1 MNIIVELVSP
11 GRFFKDA
18 PIHSLNE
25 CLKKRGFEV
34 VFAADQ
40 ADLVRV
46 VENNARLAGV
56 VIDWEDSP
64 QELCQQIHDFNEY
77 LPVFAFS
84 SSNSVTDATFQQ
96 LSLNVE
102 FFEYEISNAAD
113 IAVTIS
119 QKVEEYEK
127 AVTPPLTR
135 ALINFAKEGKYTFC
149 TPGHMSGTAFQHS
162 PVGALFYD
170 FFGANTFKADV
181 SVSVGE
187 LGSLLDHSGPH
198 RDAEKYIAETFNA
211 DRSYIVTN
219 GTSTANKIIGL
230 YSAPAGSTV
239 LIDRNC
245 HKSLTHLM
253 MMSNVIPIYLRP
265 TRNAYGILGGI
276 PQSEFKHETIEKRV
290 KETPN
295 ATWPVHAVVTNS
307 TYDGLFYNTGF
318 IKNTLDV
325 KSIHFDS
332 AWVPYTNFSPIYQGL
347 AGMSGG
353 RTEGKVIYETQS
365 THKLLAAFSQAS
377 MIHVKGE
384 INEATFNEAF
394 MMHTSTSPFYP
405 IVASTETAA
414 AMMRGNVGRR
424 LIDESIDRAIRF
436 RKEIKRLRE
445 ESDSWFFDVWQP
457 ENIGTKECWE
467 LKPEDKWHGF
477 RNIDQEHMYLDPIKV
492 TLLTPGL
499 NGDGTMAERGIPAS
513 IVSKYLDDRGVIVE
527 KTGPYNL
534 LFLFSFGIDNTKAM
548 GLLRELCNFR
558 RDYDRN
564 LEIKEAIPSL
574 YKKDP
579 SFYDGMRLQ
588 ELAQGIHKL
597 IVEHDLPNMMF
608 HAFETLP
615 KMVMP
620 PFEAFQRE
628 LNGEVEEVRIQD
640 MQDKVNANMIL
651 PYPPGV
657 PLVMPGE
664 MLTADN
670 RAVLDFML
678 MLCEIGEHFPG
689 FETDIHG
696 AYRQPDGSYTVKVLL
711 VGRRTHL
718 LGSNVSAACSPI
730 RAVGCWKISAAFHS
744 TRTQSINP
752 NLH

>member
-135 ALINFAKEGKYTFC
+135 ALMNFAKEGKYTFC

-414 AMMRGNVGRR
+414 AMMRGNVGHR

-534 LFLFSFGIDNTKAM
+534 LFLFSVGIDNTKAM

-615 KMVMP
+615 KMVMT
-620 PFEAFQRE
+620 PFDAFQRE

-696 AYRQPDGSYTVKVLL
+696 AYRQPDGSYTVKVL
-711 VGRRTHL
+711 
-718 LGSNVSAACSPI
+718 
-730 RAVGCWKISAAFHS
+730 KM
-744 TRTQSINP
+744 
-752 NLH
+752 

>member
-113 IAVTIS
+113 IAVTIT

-276 PQSEFKHETIEKRV
+276 PQSKFKHETIEKRV

-696 AYRQPDGSYTVKVLL
+696 AYRQPDGSYTVKVL
-711 VGRRTHL
+711 
-718 LGSNVSAACSPI
+718 
-730 RAVGCWKISAAFHS
+730 KM
-744 TRTQSINP
+744 
-752 NLH
+752 

>member
-135 ALINFAKEGKYTFC
+135 ALMNFAKEGKYTFC

-414 AMMRGNVGRR
+414 AMMRGNVGHR

-499 NGDGTMAERGIPAS
+499 NGDGMMAERGIPAS

-615 KMVMP
+615 KMVMT
-620 PFEAFQRE
+620 PFDAFQRE

-696 AYRQPDGSYTVKVLL
+696 AYRQPDGSYTVKVL
-711 VGRRTHL
+711 
-718 LGSNVSAACSPI
+718 
-730 RAVGCWKISAAFHS
+730 KM
-744 TRTQSINP
+744 
-752 NLH
+752 

>member
-127 AVTPPLTR
+127 AVMPPLTR

-162 PVGALFYD
+162 PIGALFYD

-615 KMVMP
+615 KMVMT

-696 AYRQPDGSYTVKVLL
+696 AYRQPDGSYTVKVL
-711 VGRRTHL
+711 
-718 LGSNVSAACSPI
+718 
-730 RAVGCWKISAAFHS
+730 KM
-744 TRTQSINP
+744 
-752 NLH
+752 

>member
-135 ALINFAKEGKYTFC
+135 ALMNFAKEGKYTFC

-162 PVGALFYD
+162 PIGALFYD

-696 AYRQPDGSYTVKVLL
+696 AYRQPDGSYTVKVL
-711 VGRRTHL
+711 
-718 LGSNVSAACSPI
+718 
-730 RAVGCWKISAAFHS
+730 KM
-744 TRTQSINP
+744 
-752 NLH
+752 

>member
-135 ALINFAKEGKYTFC
+135 ALMNFAKEGKYTFC

-332 AWVPYTNFSPIYQGL
+332 AWVPYTNFSPIYQCL

-414 AMMRGNVGRR
+414 AMMRGNVGHR

-615 KMVMP
+615 KMVMT
-620 PFEAFQRE
+620 PFDAFQRE

-696 AYRQPDGSYTVKVLL
+696 AYRQPDGSYTVKVL
-711 VGRRTHL
+711 
-718 LGSNVSAACSPI
+718 
-730 RAVGCWKISAAFHS
+730 KM
-744 TRTQSINP
+744 
-752 NLH
+752 

>member
-113 IAVTIS
+113 IAVTIT

-628 LNGEVEEVRIQD
+628 LNGEVEKVRIQD

-696 AYRQPDGSYTVKVLL
+696 AYRQPDGSYTVKVL
-711 VGRRTHL
+711 
-718 LGSNVSAACSPI
+718 
-730 RAVGCWKISAAFHS
+730 KM
-744 TRTQSINP
+744 
-752 NLH
+752 

>member
-113 IAVTIS
+113 IAVTIT

-307 TYDGLFYNTGF
+307 TYDDLFYNTGF

-696 AYRQPDGSYTVKVLL
+696 AYRQPDGSYTVKVL
-711 VGRRTHL
+711 
-718 LGSNVSAACSPI
+718 
-730 RAVGCWKISAAFHS
+730 KM
-744 TRTQSINP
+744 
-752 NLH
+752 

>member
-162 PVGALFYD
+162 PIGALFYD
-170 FFGANTFKADV
+170 FFGANTFNADV

-615 KMVMP
+615 KMVMT

-696 AYRQPDGSYTVKVLL
+696 AYRQPDGSYTVKVL
-711 VGRRTHL
+711 
-718 LGSNVSAACSPI
+718 P
-730 RAVGCWKISAAFHS
+730 
-744 TRTQSINP
+744 Q
-752 NLH
+752 

>member
-162 PVGALFYD
+162 PIGALFYD

-527 KTGPYNL
+527 KAGPYNL

-615 KMVMP
+615 KMVMT

-696 AYRQPDGSYTVKVLL
+696 AYRQPDGSYTVKVL
-711 VGRRTHL
+711 
-718 LGSNVSAACSPI
+718 
-730 RAVGCWKISAAFHS
+730 KM
-744 TRTQSINP
+744 
-752 NLH
+752 

>member
-135 ALINFAKEGKYTFC
+135 ALMNFAKEGKYTFC

-414 AMMRGNVGRR
+414 AMMRGNVGHR

-445 ESDSWFFDVWQP
+445 EPIHSWFFDVWQP

-615 KMVMP
+615 KMVMT
-620 PFEAFQRE
+620 PFDAFQRE

-696 AYRQPDGSYTVKVLL
+696 AYRQPDGSYTVKVL
-711 VGRRTHL
+711 
-718 LGSNVSAACSPI
+718 
-730 RAVGCWKISAAFHS
+730 KM
-744 TRTQSINP
+744 
-752 NLH
+752 

>member
-135 ALINFAKEGKYTFC
+135 ALMNFAKEGKYTFC

-405 IVASTETAA
+405 IVASPETAA
-414 AMMRGNVGRR
+414 AMMRGNVGHR

-615 KMVMP
+615 KMVMT
-620 PFEAFQRE
+620 PFDAFQRE

-696 AYRQPDGSYTVKVLL
+696 AYRQPDGSYTVKVL
-711 VGRRTHL
+711 
-718 LGSNVSAACSPI
+718 
-730 RAVGCWKISAAFHS
+730 KM
-744 TRTQSINP
+744 
-752 NLH
+752 

>member
-1 MNIIVELVSP
+1 M
-11 GRFFKDA
+11 
-18 PIHSLNE
+18 
-25 CLKKRGFEV
+25 LKKRGFEV

-77 LPVFAFS
+77 LPIFAFS

-162 PVGALFYD
+162 PIGALFYD

-615 KMVMP
+615 KMVMT
-620 PFEAFQRE
+620 PFDAFQRE

-696 AYRQPDGSYTVKVLL
+696 AYRQPDGSYTVKVL
-711 VGRRTHL
+711 
-718 LGSNVSAACSPI
+718 
-730 RAVGCWKISAAFHS
+730 KM
-744 TRTQSINP
+744 
-752 NLH
+752 

>member
-162 PVGALFYD
+162 PIGALFYD

-564 LEIKEAIPSL
+564 LEIKEAIPLL

-615 KMVMP
+615 KMVMT

-696 AYRQPDGSYTVKVLL
+696 AYRQPDGSYTVKVL
-711 VGRRTHL
+711 
-718 LGSNVSAACSPI
+718 
-730 RAVGCWKISAAFHS
+730 KM
-744 TRTQSINP
+744 
-752 NLH
+752 

>member
-34 VFAADQ
+34 IFAADQ

-135 ALINFAKEGKYTFC
+135 ALMNFAKEGKYTFC

-414 AMMRGNVGRR
+414 AMMRGNVGHR

-615 KMVMP
+615 KMVMT
-620 PFEAFQRE
+620 PFDAFQRE

-696 AYRQPDGSYTVKVLL
+696 AYRQPDGSYTVKVL
-711 VGRRTHL
+711 
-718 LGSNVSAACSPI
+718 
-730 RAVGCWKISAAFHS
+730 KM
-744 TRTQSINP
+744 
-752 NLH
+752 

>member
-113 IAVTIS
+113 IAVTIT

-307 TYDGLFYNTGF
+307 TYDGLCYNTGF
-318 IKNTLDV
+318 IIKNTLDV

-588 ELAQGIHKL
+588 ELAQGIHTI
-597 IVEHDLPNMMF
+597 IVEHDLPHMMF
-608 HAFETLP
+608 HALETLP

-689 FETDIHG
+689 FETDTHG
-696 AYRQPDGSYTVKVLL
+696 AYRQPDGSYTVKVL
-711 VGRRTHL
+711 
-718 LGSNVSAACSPI
+718 
-730 RAVGCWKISAAFHS
+730 KM
-744 TRTQSINP
+744 
-752 NLH
+752 

>member
-135 ALINFAKEGKYTFC
+135 ALMNFAKEGKYTFC

-253 MMSNVIPIYLRP
+253 MISNVIPIYLRP

-414 AMMRGNVGRR
+414 AMMRGNVGHR

-615 KMVMP
+615 KMVMT
-620 PFEAFQRE
+620 PFDAFQRE

-696 AYRQPDGSYTVKVLL
+696 AYRQPDGSYTVKVL
-711 VGRRTHL
+711 
-718 LGSNVSAACSPI
+718 
-730 RAVGCWKISAAFHS
+730 KM
-744 TRTQSINP
+744 
-752 NLH
+752 

>member
-56 VIDWEDSP
+56 VIDLEDSP

-113 IAVTIS
+113 IAVTIT

-696 AYRQPDGSYTVKVLL
+696 AYRQPDGSYTVKVL
-711 VGRRTHL
+711 
-718 LGSNVSAACSPI
+718 
-730 RAVGCWKISAAFHS
+730 KM
-744 TRTQSINP
+744 
-752 NLH
+752 

>member
-113 IAVTIS
+113 IAVTIT

-162 PVGALFYD
+162 PIGALFYD

-696 AYRQPDGSYTVKVLL
+696 AYRQPDGSYTVKVL
-711 VGRRTHL
+711 
-718 LGSNVSAACSPI
+718 
-730 RAVGCWKISAAFHS
+730 KM
-744 TRTQSINP
+744 
-752 NLH
+752 

>member
-162 PVGALFYD
+162 PIGALFYD

-558 RDYDRN
+558 RDYDHN

-615 KMVMP
+615 KMVMT

-696 AYRQPDGSYTVKVLL
+696 AYRQPDGSYTVKVL
-711 VGRRTHL
+711 
-718 LGSNVSAACSPI
+718 
-730 RAVGCWKISAAFHS
+730 KM
-744 TRTQSINP
+744 
-752 NLH
+752 

>member
-77 LPVFAFS
+77 LPIFAFS

-135 ALINFAKEGKYTFC
+135 ALMNFAKEGKYTFC

-414 AMMRGNVGRR
+414 AMMRGNVGHR

-615 KMVMP
+615 KMVMT
-620 PFEAFQRE
+620 PFDAFQRE

-696 AYRQPDGSYTVKVLL
+696 AYRQPDGSYTVKVL
-711 VGRRTHL
+711 
-718 LGSNVSAACSPI
+718 
-730 RAVGCWKISAAFHS
+730 KM
-744 TRTQSINP
+744 
-752 NLH
+752 

>member
-135 ALINFAKEGKYTFC
+135 ALMNFAKEGKYTFC

-414 AMMRGNVGRR
+414 AMMRGNVGHR

-615 KMVMP
+615 KMVMT
-620 PFEAFQRE
+620 PFDAFQRE

-670 RAVLDFML
+670 RVVLDFML

-696 AYRQPDGSYTVKVLL
+696 AYRQPDGSYTVKVL
-711 VGRRTHL
+711 
-718 LGSNVSAACSPI
+718 
-730 RAVGCWKISAAFHS
+730 KM
-744 TRTQSINP
+744 
-752 NLH
+752 

>member
-162 PVGALFYD
+162 PIGALFYD

-414 AMMRGNVGRR
+414 AMMSGNVGRR

-615 KMVMP
+615 KMVMT

-696 AYRQPDGSYTVKVLL
+696 AYRQPDGSYTVKVL
-711 VGRRTHL
+711 
-718 LGSNVSAACSPI
+718 
-730 RAVGCWKISAAFHS
+730 KM
-744 TRTQSINP
+744 
-752 NLH
+752 

>member
-162 PVGALFYD
+162 PIGALFYD

-318 IKNTLDV
+318 IKKTLDV

-615 KMVMP
+615 KMVMT

-696 AYRQPDGSYTVKVLL
+696 AYRQPDGSYTVKVL
-711 VGRRTHL
+711 
-718 LGSNVSAACSPI
+718 
-730 RAVGCWKISAAFHS
+730 KM
-744 TRTQSINP
+744 
-752 NLH
+752 

>member
-135 ALINFAKEGKYTFC
+135 ALMNFAKEGKYTFC

-414 AMMRGNVGRR
+414 AMMRGNVGHR

-445 ESDSWFFDVWQP
+445 ESDSWFFDVWQL

-615 KMVMP
+615 KMVMT
-620 PFEAFQRE
+620 PFDAFQRE

-696 AYRQPDGSYTVKVLL
+696 AYRQPDGSYTVKVL
-711 VGRRTHL
+711 
-718 LGSNVSAACSPI
+718 
-730 RAVGCWKISAAFHS
+730 KM
-744 TRTQSINP
+744 
-752 NLH
+752 

>member
-135 ALINFAKEGKYTFC
+135 ALMNFAKEGKYTFC

-414 AMMRGNVGRR
+414 AMMRGNVGHR

-696 AYRQPDGSYTVKVLL
+696 AYRQPDGSYTVKVL
-711 VGRRTHL
+711 
-718 LGSNVSAACSPI
+718 
-730 RAVGCWKISAAFHS
+730 KM
-744 TRTQSINP
+744 
-752 NLH
+752 

>member
-615 KMVMP
+615 KMVMT
-620 PFEAFQRE
+620 PFDAFQRE

-696 AYRQPDGSYTVKVLL
+696 AYRQPDGSYTVKVL
-711 VGRRTHL
+711 
-718 LGSNVSAACSPI
+718 
-730 RAVGCWKISAAFHS
+730 KM
-744 TRTQSINP
+744 
-752 NLH
+752 

>member
-46 VENNARLAGV
+46 VEKNARLAGV

-135 ALINFAKEGKYTFC
+135 ALMNFAKEGKYTFC

-414 AMMRGNVGRR
+414 AMMRGNVGHR

-615 KMVMP
+615 KMVMT
-620 PFEAFQRE
+620 PFDAFQRE

-696 AYRQPDGSYTVKVLL
+696 AYRQPDGSYTVKVL
-711 VGRRTHL
+711 
-718 LGSNVSAACSPI
+718 
-730 RAVGCWKISAAFHS
+730 KM
-744 TRTQSINP
+744 
-752 NLH
+752 

>member
-162 PVGALFYD
+162 PIGALFYD

-615 KMVMP
+615 KMVMT

-664 MLTADN
+664 MLTTDN

-696 AYRQPDGSYTVKVLL
+696 AYRQPDGSYTVKVL
-711 VGRRTHL
+711 
-718 LGSNVSAACSPI
+718 
-730 RAVGCWKISAAFHS
+730 KM
-744 TRTQSINP
+744 
-752 NLH
+752 

>member
-162 PVGALFYD
+162 PIGALFYD

-615 KMVMP
+615 KMVMT

-651 PYPPGV
+651 LYPPGV

-696 AYRQPDGSYTVKVLL
+696 AYRQPDGSYTVKVL
-711 VGRRTHL
+711 
-718 LGSNVSAACSPI
+718 
-730 RAVGCWKISAAFHS
+730 KM
-744 TRTQSINP
+744 
-752 NLH
+752 

>member
-135 ALINFAKEGKYTFC
+135 ALMNFAKEGKYTFC

-696 AYRQPDGSYTVKVLL
+696 AYRQPDGSYTVKVL
-711 VGRRTHL
+711 
-718 LGSNVSAACSPI
+718 
-730 RAVGCWKISAAFHS
+730 KM
-744 TRTQSINP
+744 
-752 NLH
+752 

>member
-18 PIHSLNE
+18 PIHGLNE
-25 CLKKRGFEV
+25 CLKKRNFEV

-40 ADLVRV
+40 RDLMQV

-56 VIDWEDSP
+56 LVDWEDSP
-64 QELCQQIHDFNEY
+64 EELCQQIHDFNEY

-84 SSNSVTDATFQQ
+84 SSNNVTNATFRQ

-102 FFEYEISNAAD
+102 FFEYEISNVED

-119 QKVEEYEK
+119 QKVKEYEDT
-127 AVTPPLTR
+127 VTPPLTR

-149 TPGHMSGTAFQHS
+149 TPGHMSGTAFQRS

-170 FFGANTFKADV
+170 YFGANTFKADV

-187 LGSLLDHSGPH
+187 LGSLLDHTGPH
-198 RDAEKYIAETFNA
+198 SEAEKYIAETFNA

-219 GTSTANKIIGL
+219 GTSTANKIVGL

-253 MMSNVIPIYLRP
+253 MMSNVVPIYLRP

-276 PQSEFKHETIEKRV
+276 PQSEFKRETIEKRV

-332 AWVPYTNFSPIYQGL
+332 AWVPYTNFNPIYKGL

-353 RTEGKVIYETQS
+353 RTPGKVIYETQS

-405 IVASTETAA
+405 LVASTETAA

-436 RKEIKRLRE
+436 RKEIKKLRE
-445 ESDSWFFDVWQP
+445 ESDTWFFDVWQP

-477 RNIDQEHMYLDPIKV
+477 RNIDSEHMYLDPIKV

-499 NGDGTMAERGIPAS
+499 NGDGTMAEKGIPAS
-513 IVSKYLDDRGVIVE
+513 IVAKYLDDRGVIVE

-558 RDYDRN
+558 RDFDKN
-564 LEIKEAIPSL
+564 LEVKHAIPSL

-579 SFYDGMRLQ
+579 AFYDGVRLQ
-588 ELAQGIHKL
+588 DLAQGIHKL
-597 IVEHDLPNMMF
+597 IVEHNLPDMMF

-628 LNGEVEEVRIQD
+628 LHGEVEEVKIQD

-664 MLTADN
+664 MLTKDN
-670 RAVLDFML
+670 RAVLDFLL

-696 AYRQPDGSYTVKVLL
+696 AYRQADGSYTVKVL
-711 VGRRTHL
+711 
-718 LGSNVSAACSPI
+718 
-730 RAVGCWKISAAFHS
+730 KM
-744 TRTQSINP
+744 
-752 NLH
+752 

>member
-135 ALINFAKEGKYTFC
+135 ALMNFAKEGKYTFC

-318 IKNTLDV
+318 IKNTLDM

-414 AMMRGNVGRR
+414 AMMRGNVGHR

-615 KMVMP
+615 KMVMT
-620 PFEAFQRE
+620 PFDAFQRE

-696 AYRQPDGSYTVKVLL
+696 AYRQPDGSYTVKVL
-711 VGRRTHL
+711 
-718 LGSNVSAACSPI
+718 
-730 RAVGCWKISAAFHS
+730 KM
-744 TRTQSINP
+744 
-752 NLH
+752 

>member
-135 ALINFAKEGKYTFC
+135 ALMNFAKEGKYTFC

-414 AMMRGNVGRR
+414 AMMRGNVGHR

-457 ENIGTKECWE
+457 ENIGTKECRE

-615 KMVMP
+615 KMVMT
-620 PFEAFQRE
+620 PFDAFQRE

-696 AYRQPDGSYTVKVLL
+696 AYRQPDGSYTVKVL
-711 VGRRTHL
+711 
-718 LGSNVSAACSPI
+718 
-730 RAVGCWKISAAFHS
+730 KM
-744 TRTQSINP
+744 
-752 NLH
+752 

>member
-162 PVGALFYD
+162 PIGALFYD

-198 RDAEKYIAETFNA
+198 RDAEKYITETFNA

-615 KMVMP
+615 KMVMT

-696 AYRQPDGSYTVKVLL
+696 AYRQPDGSYTVKVL
-711 VGRRTHL
+711 
-718 LGSNVSAACSPI
+718 
-730 RAVGCWKISAAFHS
+730 KM
-744 TRTQSINP
+744 
-752 NLH
+752 

>member
-162 PVGALFYD
+162 PIGALFYD

-615 KMVMP
+615 KMVMT

-670 RAVLDFML
+670 RAVLDSML

-696 AYRQPDGSYTVKVLL
+696 AYRQPDGSYTVKVL
-711 VGRRTHL
+711 
-718 LGSNVSAACSPI
+718 
-730 RAVGCWKISAAFHS
+730 KM
-744 TRTQSINP
+744 
-752 NLH
+752 

>member
-96 LSLNVE
+96 LSLSVE

-135 ALINFAKEGKYTFC
+135 ALMNFAKEGKYTFC

-414 AMMRGNVGRR
+414 AMMRGNVGHR

-615 KMVMP
+615 KMVMT
-620 PFEAFQRE
+620 PFDAFQRE

-696 AYRQPDGSYTVKVLL
+696 AYRQPDGSYTVKVL
-711 VGRRTHL
+711 
-718 LGSNVSAACSPI
+718 
-730 RAVGCWKISAAFHS
+730 KM
-744 TRTQSINP
+744 
-752 NLH
+752 

>member
-77 LPVFAFS
+77 LPIFAFS

-162 PVGALFYD
+162 PIGALFYD

-265 TRNAYGILGGI
+265 TRNTYGILGGI

-615 KMVMP
+615 KMVMT
-620 PFEAFQRE
+620 PFDAFQRE

-696 AYRQPDGSYTVKVLL
+696 AYRQPDGSYTVKVL
-711 VGRRTHL
+711 
-718 LGSNVSAACSPI
+718 
-730 RAVGCWKISAAFHS
+730 KM
-744 TRTQSINP
+744 
-752 NLH
+752 

>member
-113 IAVTIS
+113 IAVTIT

-211 DRSYIVTN
+211 DRSYIVMN

-696 AYRQPDGSYTVKVLL
+696 AYRQPDGSYTVKVL
-711 VGRRTHL
+711 
-718 LGSNVSAACSPI
+718 
-730 RAVGCWKISAAFHS
+730 KM
-744 TRTQSINP
+744 
-752 NLH
+752 